1 MASYDILRE
10 IVRSGANITFNTI
23 PSHDLLRELVGAA
36 RQSGSHITLPSE
48 TSFQL
53 IRELIVIAPKNLT
66 FVDGK

>member
-1 MASYDILRE
+1 MVSYDILRE

-23 PSHDLLRELVGAA
+23 PSHDLLRELVGSA
-36 RQSGSHITLPSE
+36 RQSRSHITLPSD
-48 TSFQL
+48 TSYQL